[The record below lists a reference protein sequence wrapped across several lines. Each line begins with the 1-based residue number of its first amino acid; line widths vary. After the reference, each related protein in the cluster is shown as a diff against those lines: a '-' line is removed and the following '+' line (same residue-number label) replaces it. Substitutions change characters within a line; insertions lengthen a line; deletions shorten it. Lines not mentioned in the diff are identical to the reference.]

1 MKGNSYHVLKSTF
14 PRNGVGNVWTI
25 WVFTIC
31 LLQIYENNNGSVPSF
46 TGFQL
51 HPNFLFPSS
60 DTFTECILKKLT
72 SVPTISFPLWCLFY
86 LHTNIYTSLIFDIY
100 TVYRTYYILKHIY
113 CILSFYLKKSKAS
126 LIQFQFNSI

>member
-1 MKGNSYHVLKSTF
+1 MKGNSNHVLKSTF

-60 DTFTECILKKLT
+60 DTCSECILKKLT
-72 SVPTISFPLWCLFY
+72 SVSTISFPLWCLFY
-86 LHTNIYTSLIFDIY
+86 VHTNIYFLDIWY
-100 TVYRTYYILKHIY
+100 IYWTYYILKHII
-113 CILSFYLKKSKAS
+113 CTLSFYLKKSKAS
-126 LIQFQFNSI
+126 LLIQFQFNSI